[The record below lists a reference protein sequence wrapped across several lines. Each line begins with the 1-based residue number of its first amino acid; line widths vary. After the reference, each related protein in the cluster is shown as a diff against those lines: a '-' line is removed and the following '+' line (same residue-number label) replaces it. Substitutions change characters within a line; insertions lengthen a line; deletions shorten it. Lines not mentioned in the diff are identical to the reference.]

1 MSDRKNNFDFSRQSW
16 PKQPSAERVVGER
29 GRKELPPGTKGGEN
43 MKPDRHAEHKQ
54 HAFDSFCKKV
64 LKCEACNGYREI
76 SRRKKHS
83 IPFSE
88 LPEDAMEQLA
98 AYDRY
103 PWEYNTF
110 ILGGD
115 VILIE
120 NDLLADALNALPQD
134 NRDILLM
141 YWFLE
146 MADREIAERTPNI
159 NGFNQYKRRNKG
171 ERGETFRRTAQKF
184 SAQYNVSTGSVQKYA
199 IFSKALDV
207 VGQADPE
214 LPGKVLSGTFKI
226 SHENLVAL
234 SKMPPEE
241 IRRIGTRPE
250 DLQHP
255 FTSYSDTRKEFAD
268 TDEEPVESMQETLP
282 LIKIPPMHDPDAEIA
297 GLTLTVPSWVSS
309 IERARNN
316 ADMNAASTSAKSKLE
331 EALLSLQE
339 KVSEMLSEI
348 REVD

>member
-1 MSDRKNNFDFSRQSW
+1 MSREKNIFEKFPKKW
-16 PKQPSAERVVGER
+16 PKGAFGKPVRGER
-29 GRKELPPGTKGGEN
+29 GNHDLPSGAKGGEK
-43 MKPDRHAEHKQ
+43 MDLDRHDEHKQ

-146 MADREIAERTPNI
+146 LADREI
-159 NGFNQYKRRNKG
+159 G
-171 ERGETFRRTAQKF
+171 ERLSLSRRTVNHRRQRA
-184 SAQYNVSTGSVQKYA
+184 Y
-199 IFSKALDV
+199 
-207 VGQADPE
+207 E
-214 LPGKVLSGTFKI
+214 LL
-226 SHENLVAL
+226 
-234 SKMPPEE
+234 
-241 IRRIGTRPE
+241 
-250 DLQHP
+250 
-255 FTSYSDTRKEFAD
+255 KEL
-268 TDEEPVESMQETLP
+268 MGG
-282 LIKIPPMHDPDAEIA
+282 DANE
-297 GLTLTVPSWVSS
+297 
-309 IERARNN
+309 
-316 ADMNAASTSAKSKLE
+316 
-331 EALLSLQE
+331 
-339 KVSEMLSEI
+339 
-348 REVD
+348 

>member
-1 MSDRKNNFDFSRQSW
+1 MNGRKNFHINL
-16 PKQPSAERVVGER
+16 KNQPNEPVGERVVSER
-29 GRKELPPGTKGGEN
+29 GRKELPPSTRGGEN
-43 MKPDRHAEHKQ
+43 LKPNRYYEHKQ

-146 MADREIAERTPNI
+146 MADREIAERMNLA
-159 NGFNQYKRRNKG
+159 
-171 ERGETFRRTAQKF
+171 RRTINNRRLK
-184 SAQYNVSTGSVQKYA
+184 SYRLLK
-199 IFSKALDV
+199 
-207 VGQADPE
+207 E
-214 LPGKVLSGTFKI
+214 LMGG
-226 SHENLVAL
+226 
-234 SKMPPEE
+234 
-241 IRRIGTRPE
+241 
-250 DLQHP
+250 
-255 FTSYSDTRKEFAD
+255 D
-268 TDEEPVESMQETLP
+268 TD
-282 LIKIPPMHDPDAEIA
+282 A
-297 GLTLTVPSWVSS
+297 
-309 IERARNN
+309 
-316 ADMNAASTSAKSKLE
+316 
-331 EALLSLQE
+331 
-339 KVSEMLSEI
+339 
-348 REVD
+348 